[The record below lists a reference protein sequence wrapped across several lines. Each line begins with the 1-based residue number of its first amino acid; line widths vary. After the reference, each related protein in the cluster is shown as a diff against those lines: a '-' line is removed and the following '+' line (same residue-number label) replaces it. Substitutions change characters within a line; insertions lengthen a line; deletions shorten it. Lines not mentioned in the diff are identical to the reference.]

1 MTEIA
6 LIIKLLDMVHD
17 VLCPFFNDNK
27 KQQDYDKILAKLDVI
42 ESLIIQKRDNLNGK
56 E

>member
-6 LIIKLLDMVHD
+6 MIIKLLDMVHD
-17 VLCPFFNDNK
+17 VLCPFFRDDHNT
-27 KQQDYDKILAKLDVI
+27 QDYEKILAKLDVI

-56 E
+56 K